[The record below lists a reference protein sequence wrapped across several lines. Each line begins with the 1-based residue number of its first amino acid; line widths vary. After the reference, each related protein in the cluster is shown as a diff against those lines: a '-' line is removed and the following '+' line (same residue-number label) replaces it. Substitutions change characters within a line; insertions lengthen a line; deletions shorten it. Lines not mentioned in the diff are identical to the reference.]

1 MLKNDDDDNNIWI
14 MTTHYT
20 PQKVHIPEKYHERI
34 KSAVTQDRSLAVK
47 LDLTKGVGGGGGGP
61 RGGGDA
67 TLLLTPGQ
75 LIKIKR
81 AVNAGKKVL
90 TIRMSR
96 KQAKANVKYEGGF
109 LSMLMKLATKALPT
123 LLGGLATGLISSGV
137 EKAVSGSGLFLGKR
151 GYGTVRIDFKDGK
164 GKDIGNGR
172 GSGLL
177 LTPVEHDKK
186 YNGLYLKTDDGK
198 IFQGKGLLLG
208 ENSPFK
214 NIPILGMIL

>member
-1 MLKNDDDDNNIWI
+1 MA
-14 MTTHYT
+14 TYT

-47 LDLTKGVGGGGGGP
+47 LDLTKGIGGGGGSS
-61 RGGGDA
+61 RAGGDA

-81 AVNAGKKVL
+81 AINAGKKVL

-96 KQAKANVKYEGGF
+96 KQAKANVKFEGGF
-109 LSMLMKLATKALPT
+109 LSMLMRLATKALPT

-151 GYGTVRIDFKDGK
+151 GYGTVRIDFKDGGGGGK
-164 GKDIGNGR
+164 GKDIGNG
-172 GSGLL
+172 GLL